1 MEYKEQDRQYLS
13 RQLNGPV
20 VTGFATAIYNFLHSF
35 VDDTVEYFD
44 NLSIGNAKS
53 DQLTFIGKLMGIP
66 RFYVFQDSSLS
77 NYLTFYSNYFKITQT
92 PYNGFSDD
100 YVQYDGT
107 TGWNKGG
114 IFAGDSGNNFLV
126 QIPTELFRSLL
137 LVVSEATTSTINSIY
152 YIDKITNIVLNSTE
166 YTIAYDA
173 IYKNKI
179 NITISSNVNVQYA
192 VILSHFFDILYN
204 GLITIEIIKE
214 A

>member
-1 MEYKEQDRQYLS
+1 MYSK
-13 RQLNGPV
+13 
-20 VTGFATAIYNFLHSF
+20 ILH
-35 VDDTVEYFD
+35 Y
-44 NLSIGNAKS
+44 
-53 DQLTFIGKLMGIP
+53 
-66 RFYVFQDSSLS
+66 
-77 NYLTFYSNYFKITQT
+77 NYFKITQT

-166 YTIAYDA
+166 YTITYDA